1 VTNVGTLPC
10 DSFAI
15 QTNRHRRA
23 TSCSGV
29 LGEMPHS
36 TDGSPAAT
44 RDSAQTFAGPASKI
58 NGSGK
63 GKMHVLDLVVMRD
76 TVSGFRYPKAEA
88 RWIADRLKV
97 EVLGL
102 QSGQLASGATA
113 DICL

>member
-1 VTNVGTLPC
+1 
-10 DSFAI
+10 
-15 QTNRHRRA
+15 
-23 TSCSGV
+23 
-29 LGEMPHS
+29 
-36 TDGSPAAT
+36 
-44 RDSAQTFAGPASKI
+44 
-58 NGSGK
+58 
-63 GKMHVLDLVVMRD
+63 MHVLDLVVMRD